1 MSQPAHTERVL
12 EVDEEVQASYKM
24 CVKDILSEPQKEVE
38 FYQPIKFGKAQREIY
53 HAEGQDGYIIGV
65 KVRTDILI
73 IAPVLS
79 LMTLRKRTWIQSPTA
94 QRTTDP
100 SVMPTG
106 IQQQKVKTGI
116 QQLTRN

>member
-1 MSQPAHTERVL
+1 
-12 EVDEEVQASYKM
+12 M
-24 CVKDILSEPQKEVE
+24 CVKDILLEPQKEVE
-38 FYQPIKFGKAQREIY
+38 SYQPIKFGKVQKEMHRV
-53 HAEGQDGYIIGV
+53 EGQYRYITGV
-65 KVRTDILI
+65 KVRTDIHILI

-100 SVMPTG
+100 DEMLTG
-106 IQQQKVKTGI
+106 IQQQKAKTGI